1 MHMAERSPFFSAKT
15 DNQKIG
21 YVEGNDAFDLL
32 GNRRCNYSLNTGNL
46 LELDSGRI
54 VGHVSLAG
62 YFVGASWIANEL
74 FPQSDTNA
82 ALTGQINEPAAAA
95 YAAPAIHPTNPP
107 LLTRQ
112 R

>member
-1 MHMAERSPFFSAKT
+1 MAERSPIFSAKT

-46 LELDSGRI
+46 LELDSGKI

-74 FPQSDTNA
+74 FPQSDANA
-82 ALTGQINEPAAAA
+82 ALTGHSILVASSYFKSQ
-95 YAAPAIHPTNPP
+95 
-107 LLTRQ
+107 
-112 R
+112 